1 MARTNVAAAEMQML
15 HFTSTKI
22 GAVAQLG
29 ERRVRNAKV
38 RGSIPLGSTTF
49 PIVPLA
55 FALSTQA
62 PVAQLDRAIAS

>member
-1 MARTNVAAAEMQML
+1 MARTNVAVAEMQML
-15 HFTSTKI
+15 HFASSEI

-49 PIVPLA
+49 PIVSLA
-55 FALSTQA
+55 LALSPQA

>member
-15 HFTSTKI
+15 HFASLEI

-38 RGSIPLGSTTF
+38 RGSIPLGSTII
-49 PIVPLA
+49 PRLLA
-55 FALSTQA
+55 AALALT
-62 PVAQLDRAIAS
+62 PPR